1 MTLLY
6 YHSGLSNGE
15 RYDEWQKIRDGR
27 AREVLVQG
35 QVCSAPFKN
44 LGLIII
50 DEEHESTYKQED
62 YPRYHARE
70 LPNGEVNI
78 ITAQSF

>member
-1 MTLLY
+1 M
-6 YHSGLSNGE
+6 SG
-15 RYDEWQKIRDGR
+15 KIRDGR
-27 AREVLVQG
+27 ARSKCWCKVKCVRTFQ
-35 QVCSAPFKN
+35 K

-70 LPNGEVNI
+70 IAQWRSEYHHC
-78 ITAQSF
+78 QSF

>member
-1 MTLLY
+1 M
-6 YHSGLSNGE
+6 
-15 RYDEWQKIRDGR
+15 
-27 AREVLVQG
+27 LVQG
-35 QVCSAPFKN
+35 QCVRTFQN

-70 LPNGEVNI
+70 LM
-78 ITAQSF
+78 AK